1 MVLVFI
7 ILSILLFILL
17 ISCLVVLSTLK
28 IKIKNLKRS
37 NYNYFDPN
45 FKIKLSFYLFD
56 KIKWLSIN
64 LDRNRIKKM
73 ANKAH
78 LENMDIKKIEK
89 DFNLKFKDLKQIK
102 KLDLKIS
109 YMDLKI
115 VLGTEDAVLT
125 AFIVFFVSTL
135 ISVLLPNIV
144 KKSKNKYCDYI
155 VQPIYV
161 NKNVYKIEFNCI
173 IELKIVHIIS
183 IIYFLAKKGRSD
195 KNERA
200 SNRRSYEY
208 GYE

>member
-1 MVLVFI
+1 MVLAIFTPLAPAWAKPRVI
-7 ILSILLFILL
+7 PAPSPP
-17 ISCLVVLSTLK
+17 T
-28 IKIKNLKRS
+28 
-37 NYNYFDPN
+37 
-45 FKIKLSFYLFD
+45 
-56 KIKWLSIN
+56 
-64 LDRNRIKKM
+64 
-73 ANKAH
+73 NK
-78 LENMDIKKIEK
+78 
-89 DFNLKFKDLKQIK
+89 F
-102 KLDLKIS
+102 
-109 YMDLKI
+109 
-115 VLGTEDAVLT
+115 AVLT

-161 NKNVYKIEFNCI
+161 DKNVYKIEFNCI